1 MQRARKDRGVYA
13 GGKVDGKNSNGWRE
27 RWKEDER
34 REKRMMENRRRE
46 KEKKREGGEKNERL
60 EGDQLA
66 VEARPGR
73 NRHSLGFF
81 LFSLRCTYLINIYL
95 CLMFVFSFSFSLAIN
110 SLLYTHSFHSVYSV
124 VAVLLT

>member
-46 KEKKREGGEKNERL
+46 KKKKGKEGRKTRGWRATSW
-60 EGDQLA
+60 QW
-66 VEARPGR
+66 RRGR
-73 NRHSLGFF
+73 AGTDIH
-81 LFSLRCTYLINIYL
+81 
-95 CLMFVFSFSFSLAIN
+95 
-110 SLLYTHSFHSVYSV
+110 
-124 VAVLLT
+124 